1 MFVYLANKWKNC
13 MLWKSFKESYRHYL
27 LLERSMAKPTI
38 EAYLNDVSKLA
49 EYDSMTLGA
58 IGPKKISKKHLRD
71 FLTYLT
77 DLGLGARSQARLISA
92 IKGFYKFLLYEKEIV
107 DSPAEALESPKLGR
121 KLPDT
126 LSFDEINQ
134 IMSVIDHSKAEG
146 VRNKAIIETLY
157 SCGLR
162 VTELVNLRLSKMH
175 FDEEYI
181 SVVGKGNK
189 ERLVPI
195 GPDAIKYITIYLDDI
210 RRHMDVKK
218 GSEDI
223 VFLNRRG
230 NQLSRVMIFTIIKNL
245 TKESGI
251 KKNVSPH
258 TFRHSFATHLV
269 EGGADLR
276 VVQDL
281 LGHASITTTEVY
293 THLDTDY
300 LRSAIYDFHPR
311 YK

>member
-1 MFVYLANKWKNC
+1 MI
-13 MLWKSFKESYRHYL
+13 WKSYIEGFRHYL
-27 LLERSMAKPTI
+27 LLERSLSKNSI
-38 EAYLNDVSKLA
+38 EAYLNDIRKLA
-49 EYDSMTLGA
+49 EFDAYS
-58 IGPKKISKKHLRD
+58 IKKGPLKITQKDLRS
-71 FLTYLT
+71 FLKYLT
-77 DLGLGARSQARLISA
+77 ELGLGARSQARLVSA
-92 IKGFYKFLLYEKEIV
+92 IKGFYKFLLLENEME
-107 DSPAEALESPKLGR
+107 DSPAAAIESPRVGR

-126 LSFDEINQ
+126 LSYDEIDK
-134 IMSVIDHSKAEG
+134 ILKVIDVSSPLGA
-146 VRNKAIIETLY
+146 RNKAIIETLY

-162 VTELVNLRLSKMH
+162 VTELVNLRISKLN
-175 FDEEYI
+175 FEEEYL

-189 ERLVPI
+189 ERLIPI
-195 GPDAIKYITIYLDDI
+195 GPEAIKFISIYLNEI
-210 RRHMDVKK
+210 RNTLPINK
-218 GSEDI
+218 GQEDY

-230 NQLSRVMIFTIIKNL
+230 NALTRVMIFTIVKNL
-245 TKESGI
+245 AKEAGI
-251 KKNVSPH
+251 NKTISPH

-300 LRSAIYDFHPR
+300 LRSAIYDYHPR

>member
-1 MFVYLANKWKNC
+1 MI
-13 MLWKSFKESYRHYL
+13 WKSYIEGYRHYL
-27 LLERSMAKPTI
+27 LLERSLSSNSI
-38 EAYLNDVSKLA
+38 EAYLNDLSKLA
-49 EYDSMTLGA
+49 EYDAFTFNK
-58 IGPKKISKKHLRD
+58 GPLKLTQKELRS
-71 FLTYLT
+71 FLNYLT
-77 DLGLGARSQARLISA
+77 ELGLGARSQARLVSA
-92 IKGFYKFLLYEKEIV
+92 IKGFYKFLLLENELK
-107 DSPAEALESPKLGR
+107 DSPAAAIESPRIGR

-126 LSFDEINQ
+126 LSYDEINKLLNA
-134 IMSVIDHSKAEG
+134 IDLSQALG
-146 VRNKAIIETLY
+146 TRNKAIIETLY

-162 VTELVNLRLSKMH
+162 VTELVNLRISKLN
-175 FDEEYI
+175 FDEEYL

-195 GPDAIKYITIYLDDI
+195 GPDAIKIISIYLNEI
-210 RRHMDVKK
+210 RGTMPIQK
-218 GSEDI
+218 GQEDF

-230 NQLSRVMIFTIIKNL
+230 KQLTRVMIFTIVKNL
-245 TKESGI
+245 AEEAGI
-251 KKNVSPH
+251 KKTISPH

-300 LRSAIYDFHPR
+300 LRSAIYDYHPR

>member
-1 MFVYLANKWKNC
+1 MI
-13 MLWKSFKESYRHYL
+13 WKSYIEGYRQYL
-27 LLERSMAKPTI
+27 LLERSLSIHTI
-38 EAYLNDVSKLA
+38 SGYLSDLHKLA
-49 EYDSMTLGA
+49 EYDELSEKKLG
-58 IGPKKISKKHLRD
+58 PLRTDLEHLRN
-71 FLTYLT
+71 FLKYINE
-77 DLGLGARSQARLISA
+77 LGLGARSQARLISA
-92 IKGFYKFLLYEKEIV
+92 LKGFYKFLLLEDELTA
-107 DSPAEALESPKLGR
+107 SPAELLESPRIGR

-126 LSFDEINQ
+126 LSYDEIMKL
-134 IMSVIDHSKAEG
+134 IEGVDLSKAEG
-146 VRNKAIIETLY
+146 QRNKAIIETLY

-162 VTELVNLRLSKMH
+162 VSELVNLKLGNLH

-181 SVVGKGNK
+181 QVLGKGNK

-195 GPDAIKYITIYLDDI
+195 GPDAIKLIDIYIKEI
-210 RRHMDVKK
+210 RRKQKVQK

-230 NQLSRVMIFTIIKNL
+230 KQLTRVMIFTIVRDLAEL
-245 TKESGI
+245 TGI
-251 KKNVSPH
+251 KKIISPH

-281 LGHASITTTEVY
+281 LGHQSITTTEVY
-293 THLDTDY
+293 THLDTDF

-311 YK
+311 FNLDKKSD

>member
-1 MFVYLANKWKNC
+1 MI
-13 MLWKSFKESYRHYL
+13 WKSYIEGFRHYL
-27 LLERSMAKPTI
+27 LLERSLSKNSI
-38 EAYLNDVSKLA
+38 DAYLNDIKKLA
-49 EYDSMTLGA
+49 EFDGYSLKK
-58 IGPKKISKKHLRD
+58 GPLKLLKEDLRD
-71 FLTYLT
+71 FLSYISE
-77 DLGLGARSQARLISA
+77 LGLGARSQARVVSA
-92 IKGFYKFLLYEKEIV
+92 IKGFYKYLLLESEIE
-107 DSPAEALESPKLGR
+107 DSPAAAIESPRIGR

-126 LSFDEINQ
+126 LSFDEISK
-134 IMSVIDHSKAEG
+134 ILKVIDVSEALG
-146 VRNKAIIETLY
+146 ARNKAIIETLY

-162 VTELVNLRLSKMH
+162 VTELVNLRISKLN
-175 FDEEYI
+175 FEEEYL

-189 ERLVPI
+189 ERLIPI
-195 GPDAIKYITIYLDDI
+195 GPDAIKFITIYLNEI
-210 RRHMDVKK
+210 RPTLPINK
-218 GSEDI
+218 GQEDF

-230 NQLSRVMIFTIIKNL
+230 NALTRVMIFTIVKNL
-245 TKESGI
+245 AKEAGI
-251 KKNVSPH
+251 NKTISPH

-293 THLDTDY
+293 THLDTNY

>member
-1 MFVYLANKWKNC
+1 MI
-13 MLWKSFKESYRHYL
+13 WKSYIEGFRHYL
-27 LLERSMAKPTI
+27 LLERSLSKNSI
-38 EAYLNDVSKLA
+38 QAYLNDIRKLA
-49 EYDSMTLGA
+49 EFDSFTLKKGPLKMTQ
-58 IGPKKISKKHLRD
+58 KDLRA
-71 FLTYLT
+71 FLTYLNE
-77 DLGLGARSQARLISA
+77 LGLGARSQARLVSA
-92 IKGFYKFLLYEKEIV
+92 IKGFYKFLLLENEVK
-107 DSPAEALESPKLGR
+107 DSPASAIESPRIGR

-126 LSFDEINQ
+126 LSYNEISQLLN
-134 IMSVIDHSKAEG
+134 SIDLSTGLGA
-146 VRNKAIIETLY
+146 RNKAIIETLY

-162 VTELVNLRLSKMH
+162 VSELVNLKISKLN
-175 FDEEYI
+175 FDEEYL
-181 SVVGKGNK
+181 SVIGKGNK

-195 GPDAIKYITIYLDDI
+195 GPDAIKFIKIYLEEI
-210 RRHMDVKK
+210 RCHMDIKK
-218 GSEDI
+218 GSEDM

-230 NQLSRVMIFTIIKNL
+230 RHLTRVMIFTIVKNL
-245 TKESGI
+245 AKEAGI
-251 KKNVSPH
+251 KKSISPH

>member
-1 MFVYLANKWKNC
+1 MI
-13 MLWKSFKESYRHYL
+13 WKSYIEGFRHYL
-27 LLERSMAKPTI
+27 LLERSLSKNSI
-38 EAYLNDVSKLA
+38 DAYLNDIKKLA
-49 EYDSMTLGA
+49 EFDGYSLKK
-58 IGPKKISKKHLRD
+58 GPLKLLKKDLRD
-71 FLTYLT
+71 FLSYISE
-77 DLGLGARSQARLISA
+77 LGLGARSQARVVSA
-92 IKGFYKFLLYEKEIV
+92 IKGFYKYLLLESEIE
-107 DSPAEALESPKLGR
+107 DSPAAAIESPRIGR

-126 LSFDEINQ
+126 LSFDEISK
-134 IMSVIDHSKAEG
+134 ILKVIDVSDALG
-146 VRNKAIIETLY
+146 ARNKAIIETLY

-162 VTELVNLRLSKMH
+162 VTELVNLRISKLN
-175 FDEEYI
+175 FEEEYL

-189 ERLVPI
+189 ERLIPI
-195 GPDAIKYITIYLDDI
+195 GPDAIKFITIYLNEI
-210 RRHMDVKK
+210 RPTLPINK
-218 GSEDI
+218 GQEDF

-230 NQLSRVMIFTIIKNL
+230 NALTRVMIFTIVKNL
-245 TKESGI
+245 AKEAGI
-251 KKNVSPH
+251 NKTISPH

-293 THLDTDY
+293 THLDTNY

>member
-1 MFVYLANKWKNC
+1 MI
-13 MLWKSFKESYRHYL
+13 WKSYIESFRHYL
-27 LLERSMAKPTI
+27 VLERSLAAHSI
-38 EAYLNDVSKLA
+38 EAYLNDISKLA
-49 EYDSMTLGA
+49 DFDRMNLSSK
-58 IGPKKISKKHLRD
+58 GPLKVTQKDLRSFLS
-71 FLTYLT
+71 FLTE
-77 DLGLGARSQARLISA
+77 LGLGARSQARLVSA
-92 IKGFYKFLLYEKEIV
+92 VKGFYKFLLLENEIKEN
-107 DSPAEALESPKLGR
+107 PASDIEAPRIGR

-126 LSFDEINQ
+126 LSYEEITGL
-134 IMSVIDHSKAEG
+134 ISSIDVSDPLG
-146 VRNKAIIETLY
+146 MRNKAIIETLY

-162 VTELVNLRLSKMH
+162 VSELVDLQISKLN

-181 SVVGKGNK
+181 RVIGKGNK

-195 GPDAIKYITIYLDDI
+195 GPDAIKFISIYLTEI
-210 RRHMDVKK
+210 RRTMTIKK
-218 GSEDI
+218 GSEDV

-230 NQLSRVMIFTIIKNL
+230 NKLTRVMIFTIIKNL
-245 TKESGI
+245 AKQAGI
-251 KKNVSPH
+251 NKVISPH

-311 YK
+311 FK

>member
-1 MFVYLANKWKNC
+1 MI
-13 MLWKSFKESYRHYL
+13 WKSLKESYRQYL
-27 LLERSMAKPTI
+27 LLERSLSKHSI
-38 EAYLNDVSKLA
+38 EAYLNDISKLA
-49 EYDSMTLGA
+49 EFDSMKLSGV
-58 IGPKKISKKHLRD
+58 GPKKISAENLRD
-71 FLTYLT
+71 FLNYLT
-77 DLGLGARSQARLISA
+77 DLGLGARSQARLVSA
-92 IKGFYKFLLYEKEIV
+92 IKSFYKFLLLEDEIK
-107 DSPAEALESPKLGR
+107 DSPAAGLESPRLGR

-126 LSFDEINQ
+126 LSFDEI
-134 IMSVIDHSKAEG
+134 MLLVRTIDLSKEEG
-146 VRNKAIIETLY
+146 TRNKAIIETLY

-162 VTELVNLRLSKMH
+162 VSELVNLRMSKLN
-175 FDEEYI
+175 FTEEYI
-181 SVVGKGNK
+181 SVIGKGNK

-195 GPDAIKYITIYLDDI
+195 GPDAIKYISIYLDEK

-230 NQLSRVMIFTIIKNL
+230 KQLTRVMIFTIVKNL
-245 TKESGI
+245 CKEAGI
-251 KKNVSPH
+251 KKTVSPH

>member
-1 MFVYLANKWKNC
+1 MI
-13 MLWKSFKESYRHYL
+13 WKSYIEGFRHYL
-27 LLERSMAKPTI
+27 LLERSLSKNSI
-38 EAYLNDVSKLA
+38 EAYLNDIRKLA
-49 EYDSMTLGA
+49 EFDSFSA
-58 IGPKKISKKHLRD
+58 KKGPLKIEQKDLRS
-71 FLTYLT
+71 FLSYLT
-77 DLGLGARSQARLISA
+77 DLGLGARSQARLVSA
-92 IKGFYKFLLYEKEIV
+92 MKGFYKYLLLENELK
-107 DSPAEALESPKLGR
+107 DSPAAAIESPRLGR

-126 LSFDEINQ
+126 LNYIEITKMLQ
-134 IMSVIDHSKAEG
+134 SIDVSDPLGA
-146 VRNKAIIETLY
+146 RNKAIIETLY

-162 VTELVNLRLSKMH
+162 VTELVNLRISKLK
-175 FDEEYI
+175 FDEEYL

-195 GPDAIKYITIYLDDI
+195 GPEAMKFINIYLKEI
-210 RRHMDVKK
+210 RSTMPIKK

-230 NQLSRVMIFTIIKNL
+230 AQLTRVMIFTIVKKIAKD
-245 TKESGI
+245 SGI
-251 KKNVSPH
+251 SKSISPH

>member
-1 MFVYLANKWKNC
+1 MFFYLANDSTLS
-13 MLWKSFKESYRHYL
+13 MIWKSYIEGFRHFL
-27 LLERSMAKPTI
+27 LLERSLSKNSI
-38 EAYLNDVSKLA
+38 DAYLNDISKLA
-49 EYDSMTLGA
+49 EFDSFS
-58 IGPKKISKKHLRD
+58 SKKGPLKLDQKDLRS
-71 FLTYLT
+71 FLSYLNE
-77 DLGLGARSQARLISA
+77 LGLGARSQARLVSA
-92 IKGFYKFLLYEKEIV
+92 IKGFYKYLLLENELK
-107 DSPAEALESPKLGR
+107 DSPAAAIESPRIGR

-126 LSFDEINQ
+126 LSYAEITK
-134 IMSVIDHSKAEG
+134 MLSSIDVSEALG
-146 VRNKAIIETLY
+146 ARNKAIIETLY

-162 VTELVNLRLSKMH
+162 VSELVDLRISKLS
-175 FDEEYI
+175 FDDEYL
-181 SVVGKGNK
+181 SVIGKGNK

-195 GPDAIKYITIYLDDI
+195 GPDAIKFITIYLNEI
-210 RRHMDVKK
+210 RSHMLIKK
-218 GSEDI
+218 GHEDI

-230 NQLSRVMIFTIIKNL
+230 SQLTRVMIFTIVKNL
-245 TKESGI
+245 AKNAGI
-251 KKNVSPH
+251 KKSISPH

-300 LRSAIYDFHPR
+300 LRSAIYDYHPR

>member
-1 MFVYLANKWKNC
+1 
-13 MLWKSFKESYRHYL
+13 MLWKSYKEAYRHYL
-27 LLERSMAKPTI
+27 LLERAMAKPTI

-49 EYDSMTLGA
+49 EFDSMMLNNV
-58 IGPKKISKKHLRD
+58 GPQKITKQNLRD
-71 FLTYLT
+71 FLAYLT
-77 DLGLGARSQARLISA
+77 ELGLGSRSQARLISA
-92 IKGFYKFLLYEKEIV
+92 IKGFYKFLLYEKEIN

-126 LSFDEINQ
+126 LSFNEINE
-134 IMSVIDHSKAEG
+134 IMAAIDHSKAEG
-146 VRNKAIIETLY
+146 LRNKAIIETLY

-162 VTELVNLRLSKMH
+162 VSELVNLRLSKMH
-175 FDEEYI
+175 FEEEYI
-181 SVVGKGNK
+181 SVIGKGNK

-195 GPDAIKYITIYLDDI
+195 GPDAIKHIQIYLDNI
-210 RRHMDVKK
+210 RRHMDVKR

-230 NQLSRVMIFTIIKNL
+230 NQLTRVMIFTIIKNL
-245 TKESGI
+245 AKEAGI

>member
-1 MFVYLANKWKNC
+1 MV
-13 MLWKSFKESYRHYL
+13 WKSYIESFRHYI
-27 LLERSMAKPTI
+27 LLERSLAKHSI

-49 EYDSMTLGA
+49 EFDRMNLSGKGPIKMTQ
-58 IGPKKISKKHLRD
+58 KDLRA
-71 FLTYLT
+71 FLNYLT
-77 DLGLGARSQARLISA
+77 ELGLGARSQARLVSA
-92 IKGFYKFLLYEKEIV
+92 IKGFYKFLLLENEIKEN
-107 DSPAEALESPKLGR
+107 PAADIESPRIGR

-126 LSFDEINQ
+126 LSYNEI
-134 IMSVIDHSKAEG
+134 IKLIDCIDLSDPLG
-146 VRNKAIIETLY
+146 MRNKAIIETLY

-162 VTELVNLRLSKMH
+162 VTELVDLRMSKLN

-181 SVVGKGNK
+181 RVIGKGNK

-195 GPDAIKYITIYLDDI
+195 GPDAVKFISIYINEI
-210 RRHMDVKK
+210 RKFMSIKK
-218 GSEDI
+218 GNED
-223 VFLNRRG
+223 VLFLNRRG
-230 NQLSRVMIFTIIKNL
+230 SKLTRVMIFTIVKNL
-245 TKESGI
+245 GKQAGI
-251 KKNVSPH
+251 NKVISPH

-311 YK
+311 FK

>member
-1 MFVYLANKWKNC
+1 MI
-13 MLWKSFKESYRHYL
+13 WKSYIESFRHYL
-27 LLERSMAKPTI
+27 VLERSLAAHSI

-49 EYDSMTLGA
+49 EFDRMDLSSK
-58 IGPKKISKKHLRD
+58 GPLKITQKDLRAFLS
-71 FLTYLT
+71 FLTA
-77 DLGLGARSQARLISA
+77 LGLGARSQARLVSA
-92 IKGFYKFLLYEKEIV
+92 IKGFYKFLIMENEIKEN
-107 DSPAEALESPKLGR
+107 PASDIEAPRIGR

-126 LSFDEINQ
+126 LSYEEITEL
-134 IMSVIDHSKAEG
+134 ISSIDVSDPLAM
-146 VRNKAIIETLY
+146 RNKAIIETLY

-162 VTELVNLRLSKMH
+162 VSELVDLQISKLN
-175 FDEEYI
+175 FEEEYI
-181 SVVGKGNK
+181 RVIGKGNK

-195 GPDAIKYITIYLDDI
+195 GPDAIKFISIYLNEI
-210 RRHMDVKK
+210 RRTMTIKK
-218 GSEDI
+218 GNEDV

-230 NQLSRVMIFTIIKNL
+230 SKLTRVMIFTIVKNL
-245 TKESGI
+245 AKQAGI
-251 KKNVSPH
+251 KKVISPH

-311 YK
+311 FK

>member
-1 MFVYLANKWKNC
+1 MI
-13 MLWKSFKESYRHYL
+13 WKSYIESFRHYL
-27 LLERSMAKPTI
+27 VLERSLAAHSI
-38 EAYLNDVSKLA
+38 EAYLNDISKLA
-49 EYDSMTLGA
+49 DFDRMNLASK
-58 IGPKKISKKHLRD
+58 GPLKITQKDLRS
-71 FLTYLT
+71 FLSFLKE
-77 DLGLGARSQARLISA
+77 LGLGARSQARLVSA
-92 IKGFYKFLLYEKEIV
+92 VKGFYKFLLLENEIKEN
-107 DSPAEALESPKLGR
+107 PASDIEAPRIGR

-126 LSFDEINQ
+126 LSFEEITDL
-134 IMSVIDHSKAEG
+134 ISSIDVSDPLG
-146 VRNKAIIETLY
+146 MRNKAIIETLY

-162 VTELVNLRLSKMH
+162 VSELVDLQISKLN

-181 SVVGKGNK
+181 RVIGKGNK

-195 GPDAIKYITIYLDDI
+195 GPDAIKFISIYLTEI
-210 RRHMDVKK
+210 RRTMTIKK

-230 NQLSRVMIFTIIKNL
+230 NKLTRVMIFTIIKNL
-245 TKESGI
+245 AKQAGI
-251 KKNVSPH
+251 NKVISPH

-311 YK
+311 FK

>member
-1 MFVYLANKWKNC
+1 MI
-13 MLWKSFKESYRHYL
+13 WKSYIEGYRHYL
-27 LLERSMAKPTI
+27 LLERSLSKNSIT
-38 EAYLNDVSKLA
+38 AYLNDIRKLA
-49 EYDSMTLGA
+49 EFDKYTVA
-58 IGPKKISKKHLRD
+58 KGPLKLKQKDLRD
-71 FLTYLT
+71 FLSYLAE
-77 DLGLGARSQARLISA
+77 LGLGARSQARLVSA
-92 IKGFYKFLLYEKEIV
+92 IKGFYKFLLLENELK
-107 DSPAEALESPKLGR
+107 DSPAASIESPRLGR

-126 LSFDEINQ
+126 LSFEEIKN
-134 IMSVIDHSKAEG
+134 ILDVIDVSDPLGA
-146 VRNKAIIETLY
+146 RNKAIIETLY

-162 VTELVNLRLSKMH
+162 VTELVNLRISKLN

-189 ERLVPI
+189 ERLIPI
-195 GPDAIKYITIYLDDI
+195 GPDAVKFISIYLNEI
-210 RRHMDVKK
+210 RSTLPINSGK
-218 GSEDI
+218 EDY

-230 NQLSRVMIFTIIKNL
+230 NPLTRVMIFTIVKNL
-245 TKESGI
+245 VKETEI
-251 KKNVSPH
+251 NKVISPH

>member
-1 MFVYLANKWKNC
+1 MI
-13 MLWKSFKESYRHYL
+13 WKSYIEGYRQYL
-27 LLERSMAKPTI
+27 LLERSLSAHTI
-38 EAYLNDVSKLA
+38 SGYLSDLNKFA
-49 EYDSMTLGA
+49 EFDELSGKGLG
-58 IGPKKISKKHLRD
+58 PLRTDLEHLRN
-71 FLTYLT
+71 FLKYINE
-77 DLGLGARSQARLISA
+77 LGLGARSQARLISA
-92 IKGFYKFLLYEKEIV
+92 LKGFYKFLLLEDELNS
-107 DSPAEALESPKLGR
+107 SPAELLEAPRIGR

-126 LSFDEINQ
+126 LSYDEILNL
-134 IMSVIDHSKAEG
+134 IDGVDLSVAEG
-146 VRNKAIIETLY
+146 QRNKAIIETLY

-162 VTELVNLRLSKMH
+162 VSELVNLRLGNLY
-175 FDEEYI
+175 FDDDYI

-195 GPDAIKYITIYLDDI
+195 GPDAIKLINIYIKDI
-210 RRHMDVKK
+210 RQKQQVQK

-230 NQLSRVMIFTIIKNL
+230 KQLTREMIFTIVRNL
-245 TKESGI
+245 AELVGI
-251 KKNVSPH
+251 KKTISPH

-281 LGHASITTTEVY
+281 LGHQSITTTEVY
-293 THLDTDY
+293 THLDTDF

-311 YK
+311 FNADKDND

>member
-1 MFVYLANKWKNC
+1 MI
-13 MLWKSFKESYRHYL
+13 WKSFKESYRHYL
-27 LLERSMAKPTI
+27 LLERSLSKHSI
-38 EAYLNDVSKLA
+38 EAYLNDIAKLA
-49 EYDSMTLGA
+49 EFDSMSLSS
-58 IGPKKISKKHLRD
+58 IGPLRITADNLRD
-71 FLTYLT
+71 FLNYLT
-77 DLGLGARSQARLISA
+77 DLGLGARSQARLVSA
-92 IKGFYKFLLYEKEIV
+92 IKSFYKFLLLEDEIV
-107 DSPAEALESPKLGR
+107 ESPAAGIESPRIGR

-126 LSFDEINQ
+126 LSFDEIVRL
-134 IMSVIDHSKAEG
+134 IDVIDLSKAEG
-146 VRNKAIIETLY
+146 TRNKAIIETLY

-162 VTELVNLRLSKMH
+162 VSELVNLRMSKLN
-175 FDEEYI
+175 FSEEYL

-195 GPDAIKYITIYLDDI
+195 GPDAIKYISIYLNEK
-210 RRHMDVKK
+210 RRHMDIKK

-230 NQLSRVMIFTIIKNL
+230 KQLTRVMIFTIVKNL
-245 TKESGI
+245 SKEAGI
-251 KKNVSPH
+251 KKTVSPH

-300 LRSAIYDFHPR
+300 LRSAIYDYHPR

>member
-1 MFVYLANKWKNC
+1 
-13 MLWKSFKESYRHYL
+13 MLWKSYKESYRHYL
-27 LLERSMAKPTI
+27 LLERSLSKHSI
-38 EAYLNDVSKLA
+38 EAYLNDISKLA
-49 EYDSMTLGA
+49 EFDTLSLNS
-58 IGPKKISKKHLRD
+58 IGPLKIGAAQLRE
-71 FLTYLT
+71 FLNYLT
-77 DLGLGARSQARLISA
+77 ELGLGARSQARLVSA
-92 IKGFYKFLLYEKEIV
+92 IKSFYKFLLLEDEIIE
-107 DSPAEALESPKLGR
+107 SPAADIESPRIGR

-126 LSFDEINQ
+126 LSYIEIES
-134 IMSVIDHSKAEG
+134 IIKAIDLSKEEG
-146 VRNKAIIETLY
+146 ARNKAIIETLY

-162 VTELVNLRLSKMH
+162 VSELVNLRMSKLN
-175 FDEEYI
+175 FDQEYL

-195 GPDAIKYITIYLDDI
+195 GPDAIKYIQIYIEDK
-210 RRHMDVKK
+210 RRHMEIKK
-218 GSEDI
+218 GSEDH

-230 NQLSRVMIFTIIKNL
+230 KQLTRVMIFTIVKNL
-245 TKESGI
+245 CEKAGI
-251 KKNVSPH
+251 KKKVSPH